1 MLKNYL
7 DTLDTQDQNR
17 AHMRSEGPAGCSKR
31 PSHPPGGYPG
41 RSERRGE
48 AYSGYPLLFPLQRV
62 QNVEPLSDTITRQTG
77 TRLADFFNILL
88 GRIVPELEIAT
99 IREIILGNYRIIYR
113 QN

>member
-7 DTLDTQDQNR
+7 DTLETQDQNR
-17 AHMRSEGPAGCSKR
+17 AHVRSEGPAGCSKK

-48 AYSGYPLLFPLQRV
+48 AYSGYPLRSPLQRV
-62 QNVEPLSDTITRQTG
+62 QNIEPLSDAITRQTG

-88 GRIVPELEIAT
+88 G
-99 IREIILGNYRIIYR
+99 
-113 QN
+113 

>member
-1 MLKNYL
+1 MRRPSRLLKNYL

-17 AHMRSEGPAGCSKR
+17 AHVRSEGSAGCSKR

-62 QNVEPLSDTITRQTG
+62 QNVEPLSDARTK
-77 TRLADFFNILL
+77 LADFFNILL
-88 GRIVPELEIAT
+88 GSLSQSVNGLV
-99 IREIILGNYRIIYR
+99 
-113 QN
+113 

>member
-17 AHMRSEGPAGCSKR
+17 AHVRSEGPAGCSKR

-62 QNVEPLSDTITRQTG
+62 QNVEPLSDAITRQTG

-88 GRIVPELEIAT
+88 DLPSQEAA
-99 IREIILGNYRIIYR
+99 
-113 QN
+113 